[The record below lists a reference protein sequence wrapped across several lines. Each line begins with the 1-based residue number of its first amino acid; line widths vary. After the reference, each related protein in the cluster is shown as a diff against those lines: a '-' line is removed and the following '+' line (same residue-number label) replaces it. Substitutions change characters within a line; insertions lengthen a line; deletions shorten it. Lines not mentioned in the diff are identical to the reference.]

1 MKHNRTKK
9 KDIKLAN
16 KQMPIPIAKL
26 PKLIPKNSPTTLR
39 TSIALN
45 ERPSKL
51 LKVRKSTIAIASF
64 NTLSP
69 KIKLYTNG
77 CTLNSLLPI
86 IDNVATGSVADINAP
101 NCNAVSGVVASI
113 LKFLLFT
120 LFNGNVLPFN
130 EAVVC

>member
-16 KQMPIPIAKL
+16 KPMPIPIAKL

-113 LKFLLFT
+113 LKFLLLT
-120 LFNGNVLPFN
+120 LFNGNLLPFN
-130 EAVVC
+130 EAVVR